1 VYELVSPGMDPRA
14 GQIRRT
20 GTEDP
25 RMSQIVD
32 HGGVVYLS
40 GQVAADVKEQCIK
53 AQTKSALAKVGVP
66 PGTGRAGG

>member
-1 VYELVSPGMDPRA
+1 
-14 GQIRRT
+14 
-20 GTEDP
+20 
-25 RMSQIVD
+25 MSQIVD

-66 PGTGRAGG
+66 PGTSRAGG